1 VTDFLS
7 MSIWIVFSSLIRQIS
22 NETDGSDEQVGNE
35 TGSNVAGDEL
45 GIGVIQSEPY
55 DPIVQIIKIGIA
67 AFSVLLLG
75 LSLSAYKKTAL
86 KSVIYAAVAFGL
98 FAAQLLFDY
107 LEDVVQGWQQPY
119 NDVIFY
125 AMTLAILVLFFL
137 AVVRRR

>member
-1 VTDFLS
+1 MTDFLS

>member
-7 MSIWIVFSSLIRQIS
+7 MSIWIVLSSLIRQIS
-22 NETDGSDEQVGNE
+22 NEADGSDQQVGNE

-45 GIGVIQSEPY
+45 GIGVIQSDPY

-107 LEDVVQGWQQPY
+107 LEDAVQGWQQPH